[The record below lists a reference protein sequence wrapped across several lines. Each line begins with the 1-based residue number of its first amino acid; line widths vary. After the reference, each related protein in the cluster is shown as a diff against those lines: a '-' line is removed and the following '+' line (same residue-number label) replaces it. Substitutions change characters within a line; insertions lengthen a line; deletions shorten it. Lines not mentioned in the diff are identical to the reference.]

1 MTYIEIRN
9 VAVNQDFIDRVM
21 ISIVMAAIAISAE
34 ASNAA
39 NHVNRVNYANAVLRN
54 PPNFARNMAVGIAT
68 DTTVQSTPTD
78 AAIYNA
84 VAGQWNAYAGVE
96 IEVVA

>member
-9 VAVNQDFIDRVM
+9 VAVHQDFIDRVM
-21 ISIVMAAIAISAE
+21 VAIVTAAIAISAE
-34 ASNAA
+34 ASNTA

-54 PPNFARNMAVGIAT
+54 PSSFARNMAVGIAT
-68 DTTVQSTPTD
+68 DATVQSTPTD

-84 VAGQWNAYAGVE
+84 VAGQWNGYAGVL
-96 IEVVA
+96 VAA